1 MYLIQFST
9 FLATMHILTV
19 VLLLVTFDASS
30 ESSIGTELASI
41 VSKVFGD
48 EIEICILHDHRHPRW
63 HDLVNEFAQQLGYHL
78 CPVVQ
83 LDDLQLAERS
93 CQFYLVYLEV
103 NFELL
108 GEFVDGK
115 LQSRK
120 WNRFGKF
127 VFVTDQAGSRTELR
141 SVWTFYGSLVH
152 HLAIPNSVLLVMP
165 FENGLVLSYNLFR
178 RNLYFCKFSDL
189 GNVLA
194 RNNLLDVKGHLFNV
208 LLYDIT
214 LYLHVLSPK
223 RATGPFWHLVRVFT
237 NHINASLRV
246 AAVPKR
252 PNHKLFFTEVPVSIV
267 FNYYQTLLEFV
278 SGHGMQTYCLTVPEH
293 RLGSFFNNLLYP
305 FTTELWLFILFI
317 CIVSAAVCTI
327 FPRVYPRNILTQL
340 LYGVV
345 IRDHDLTQVERF
357 SLHLL
362 IVILF
367 ILTESYQAKMIQFMV
382 ENKYEA
388 HVSSMDEFL
397 ASDAV
402 IHTYSTM
409 YKTFLLLQFP
419 QLLNSGK
426 VILTPNE
433 TFTNQTSVVIFTS
446 CVAANAFVNSVDN
459 IDPQTG
465 DIRIYTVVEPL
476 SETLLGHTLSR
487 TEPFT
492 QRFKQVYDR
501 LQEAGLPDFWMQ
513 IMRTYHSRKPDLVV
527 TMLAFEELISLWW
540 ILAYGWGSAGVALLG
555 EHLAV
560 NREIW
565 LRIVMKMRG
574 ISRKLSWSNSRV
586 SSE

>member
-1 MYLIQFST
+1 
-9 FLATMHILTV
+9 MHTLTV
-19 VLLLVTFDASS
+19 VLLLVTFDASLEAS
-30 ESSIGTELASI
+30 VGTDLASVV
-41 VSKVFGD
+41 VSKVFGSPN
-48 EIEICILHDHRHPRW
+48 EICILHDHRDPRW
-63 HDLVNEFAQQLGYHL
+63 HDLVNEFAHQLGNHL

-108 GEFVDGK
+108 GEFVDSK

-120 WNRFGKF
+120 WNRFAKF
-127 VFVTDQAGSRTELR
+127 VFVTDQGGGRTQLQ
-141 SVWTFYGSLVH
+141 SVWNFYGSVVH
-152 HLAIPNSVLLVMP
+152 RLAIPNSVLLVLP
-165 FENGLVLSYNLFR
+165 FENGLVFSYNLFR

-189 GNVLA
+189 GNVLV

-214 LYLHVLSPK
+214 LYLQVISPR
-223 RATGPFWHLVRVFT
+223 RATGPFWHIVRVFT

-246 AAVPKR
+246 AAVPNR
-252 PNHKLFFTEVPVSIV
+252 PYYKLLFTEVPVSIV
-267 FNYYQTLLEFV
+267 FNYYHKLLEFV

-305 FTTELWLFILFI
+305 FTTELWLLILFL
-317 CIVSAAVCTI
+317 CVLSAAVCTI

-345 IRDHDLTQVERF
+345 ISDQDLTQVERY

-382 ENKYEA
+382 ENKYED
-388 HVSSMDEFL
+388 HVSSVDEFL

-402 IHTYSTM
+402 IHTYSTT
-409 YKTFLLLQFP
+409 YRTFLLRLFP
-419 QLLNSGK
+419 QLLDSGK

-433 TFTNQTSVVIFTS
+433 TFSNQTSVVVYTS

-459 IDPQTG
+459 IDPRTG
-465 DIRIYTVVEPL
+465 NLRIYTMAEPL
-476 SETLLGHTLSR
+476 SETLMGHTLSR

-513 IMRTYHSRKPDLVV
+513 IMRTFHSRNPDLVV
-527 TMLAFEELISLWW
+527 TMLGFEELISLWW
-540 ILAYGWGSAGVALLG
+540 ILAYGWGSAGLALLG
-555 EHLAV
+555 EYLAV
-560 NREIW
+560 NREIC
-565 LRIVMKMRG
+565 LKIVMQMR
-574 ISRKLSWSNSRV
+574 
-586 SSE
+586 